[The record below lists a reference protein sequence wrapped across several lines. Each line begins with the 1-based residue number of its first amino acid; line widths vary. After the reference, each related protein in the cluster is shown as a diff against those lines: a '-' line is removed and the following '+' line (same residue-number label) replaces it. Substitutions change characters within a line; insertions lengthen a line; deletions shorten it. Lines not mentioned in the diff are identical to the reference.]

1 MQYKYVDIV
10 KEILK
15 TLEKSLLV
23 GRTVEKDEIWTARFG
38 VSEKCM
44 VSIFEELVDSG
55 YIKGGEIKVFSGVKT
70 LIGLDKIEI
79 TLSGA
84 EHLKYMEE

>member
-15 TLEKSLLV
+15 ALERSLLA
-23 GRTVEKDEIWTARFG
+23 GKTIERDEIWATRFG

-44 VSIFEELVDSG
+44 VSIFEELLDSG
-55 YIKGGEIKVFSGVKT
+55 YVKGGEIKVFSGVKT

-84 EHLKYMEE
+84 EHLKFMEE